1 MPAPFWKGLG
11 MGRKLSLTNLTAM
24 AVVNSQD
31 SLHHPVDSS
40 GPSFPPSSPMSHLS
54 PPISS
59 SNSLSLLQ
67 LPHPQHSQQQGQVQG
82 QGQGQEPQRLSSPI
96 SFSNESDVLSVHS
109 SVLATAASTPFQS
122 PHSVG
127 SDVGTSCAREFS
139 PSSISIPQQPLSA
152 IRYQSSSSSR
162 GGATPSASNSKA
174 GATRT
179 TTKATTAT
187 TEALDPSS
195 SATQIHTAINDKF
208 LASPYV
214 SSNSLSSSFLGTD
227 LSPQATTINTTAAT
241 NADGAPTATTT
252 PTTIATT
259 TTFSSSSSSS
269 FRPRSRATDLL
280 LNLEA
285 SSNDARF
292 QEILHNTI
300 ALDLFRQFCF
310 QEYSI
315 ENLLFWMDVELFA
328 KPNLEMQRADR
339 LKHKILQRRLEKQ
352 QRAYRQ
358 EDSCDDSNK
367 EPHSLNEKQSPKSP
381 CAQEKF
387 ELDEE
392 ELVVL
397 KREVGEE
404 DAEFAV
410 QHARYIY
417 LTYIDTYAPLQ
428 VNLSDESRTDIP
440 WPILDP
446 NDPNEIND
454 SRSHSRNNS
463 GGSAKSSGKK
473 SSKSGSGGSR
483 TTEVFGWPLDRH
495 MFDGAQEHTY
505 QLMKGHTLVR
515 FEDSELWKSA
525 QRMMHDQPG
534 EYEKAIVHGP
544 LHTHYCPD
552 SSVILS
558 TVARSRSRH
567 PTAKLQT
574 LYNWNNSTTD
584 LDRSRD
590 KEEALA
596 KTMSQYFGPIPHSIR
611 HPGRVILGLGPRHH
625 GVGDDDLYDED
636 EFDDFDTFEEHVHGN
651 SSGPHQMTGTITE
664 SKRSLSSSSIAGGL
678 GSGFRKN
685 RFTKRL
691 SGGGRNNSKSQQH
704 HSNASDEFVPGDLYD
719 DACSLDHNLSH
730 EGVDTVANG
739 RRTTRWMV
747 AGYFND
753 QVRLTAAQRKRL
765 LRRNNKLTKFFGSR
779 VDGTLR
785 PVEETEDGG
794 FIVPPSSRSSAAG
807 GVGSLATVGPN
818 GVPALGSPLAYALS
832 SSTIHDIDRKGRPK
846 KNKSK
851 RDSGNGHEVLFPFP
865 GASSKS
871 AGSRSLNILQKFKR
885 SSGEYYDSN
894 NSQTRSSLFLN
905 TANNGRKSA
914 SQDDIGT
921 GSGSSRHVRSAT
933 SVDVHLPAGRR
944 ILAAHPH
951 PLWSGSLS
959 DHEVDSPAGYERRRQ
974 LSILSIMGNGLNN
987 NSSTSPHSPLPSGLT
1002 PTTPTRGGLEF
1013 YASPHGLDQDGTL
1026 SAGRPAH
1033 PSVAGSLDR
1042 HVMYT
1047 RRKKADKL
1055 STFFGAQLTA
1065 QELSSQLHMDD
1076 DFGLVSSTI
1085 QATSTTAQQSQDQEK
1100 IKKKKNDQLQRSL
1113 SESDKHKVKPAVMD
1127 PTILSVNQLSHR
1139 DRTLLWKRNKKLRG
1153 ILGES
1158 LQENEVALSL
1168 TIPVLM
1174 ESSTRTRNSMSSSR
1188 RTSAASPSLRKK
1200 RSAGSSLH
1208 AKQQQVS
1215 TETRTGDDEDEEY
1228 EDGEGEDDSEG
1239 YEDLNSSSNLV
1250 RPKIAGKGGNKT
1262 RGRRA
1267 STTNPT
1273 GARARR
1279 SSVASNASGI
1289 PGNLTR
1295 AMSIQSLD
1303 SFMTID
1309 TVLDE
1314 DLDGD
1319 LRETEEELGI
1329 PLYAHR
1335 RRTSS
1340 IRPHGYS
1347 YLNPRYCQIHA
1358 AATGSSGLT
1367 GDGATTAAAE
1377 ALTRFNRKK
1386 KMDKIQ
1392 QFLGDRVPE
1401 QDLWMGTIGREKTQ
1415 EMLDKNLLSPTS
1427 SAFSQDGLGAV
1438 GVSGVG
1444 GAGLNRS
1451 AMGGSRLTPKF
1462 KKAAFPGRSKTTS
1475 VNTLQSQSKDPSNEK
1490 EKEKGDSSAS
1500 ERANKKTRPQPVV
1513 VTSGER
1519 TSGTVRMERSLS
1531 DPPRLEDGAGNGLWI
1546 QSPGVYQHPYQWHTT
1561 VSRLRQQLAT
1571 SVLVPAPG
1579 AIAAAAIVDGIASR
1593 VSTSSRSPPMSPS
1606 TSFSSSS
1613 IASPRISLSSNTTST
1628 GALTATS
1635 TSADASASSPTL
1647 PTNATA
1653 ITTGYMA
1660 VIHDEEGDDS
1670 ALDADSNDE
1679 SAQILPRLRAMSGK
1693 DQELF
1698 LKRAEKLEKLFG
1710 HFPPSALLHRSLTTA
1725 NASSSSATAMDGTTN
1740 DGGHERKEVGS
1751 NEGEEMVSVNRGGT
1765 SIVQLATFL
1774 ASTTT
1779 SSCSTQ
1785 AASTSP
1791 SSTPTSPAAIRRRE
1805 EEEGGEKKWTSEMM
1819 EALAEVERASC
1830 SSFTSENNA
1839 GGVVESLR
1847 LSSPV

>member
-1 MPAPFWKGLG
+1 MPAPFWKGLA
-11 MGRKLSLTNLTAM
+11 MGRKMSLTNLTAM
-24 AVVNSQD
+24 AVINSQD
-31 SLHHPVDSS
+31 SLHHPTDSA
-40 GPSFPPSSPMSHLS
+40 GPSSPPPSSMSHIS
-54 PPISS
+54 PPFS

-67 LPHPQHSQQQGQVQG
+67 LPHSQLPQQL
-82 QGQGQEPQRLSSPI
+82 QGQEPQRLSSPI

-109 SVLATAASTPFQS
+109 SVLATAASTPCQS

-127 SDVGTSCAREFS
+127 SGESDVGACSARELS
-139 PSSISIPQQPLSA
+139 PSSISIQHQPLSA
-152 IRYQSSSSSR
+152 VRYQSSSSR
-162 GGATPSASNSKA
+162 GGGRTPSLKGGNSA
-174 GATRT
+174 T
-179 TTKATTAT
+179 TTTTT
-187 TEALDPSS
+187 TNTDALDSS
-195 SATQIHTAINDKF
+195 SATQINAASNDKF
-208 LASPYV
+208 LGSPYV
-214 SSNSLSSSFLGTD
+214 SSNSLSSSLLGAD
-227 LSPQATTINTTAAT
+227 LSPQAETINTTAAT
-241 NADGAPTATTT
+241 NADGAPTASTT
-252 PTTIATT
+252 PTTITTT

-285 SSNDARF
+285 SSNDTRF
-292 QEILHNTI
+292 QEILHNAI

-339 LKHKILQRRLEKQ
+339 LKHKIMQKRLEKQ

-358 EDSCDDSNK
+358 DGKRSRNNSNNK
-367 EPHSLNEKQSPKSP
+367 EVHTPGEKQSPNKDHVR
-381 CAQEKF
+381 EDKH

-392 ELVVL
+392 ELNKL
-397 KREVGEE
+397 RREVDEE
-404 DAEFAV
+404 EAEFAV

-446 NDPNEIND
+446 NDPKEISD
-454 SRSHSRNNS
+454 SRNHSRNNS
-463 GGSAKSSGKK
+463 GGSAKSAKK
-473 SSKSGSGGSR
+473 SSKGGSR
-483 TTEVFGWPLDRH
+483 MDEVVGWPLDRH

-534 EYEKAIVHGP
+534 EYEKATVHGP

-558 TVARSRSRH
+558 TVARSRSHH
-567 PTAKLQT
+567 PSAKLQT

-611 HPGRVILGLGPRHH
+611 HPGRVILGLGPRHY
-625 GVGDDDLYDED
+625 GGDDLYDED

-651 SSGPHQMTGTITE
+651 SGPQMTAMTE
-664 SKRSLSSSSIAGGL
+664 SKRSSASSIAGGL
-678 GSGFRKN
+678 GGGFRKN

-691 SGGGRNNSKSQQH
+691 SGGRNKSQH
-704 HSNASDEFVPGDLYD
+704 HSNASDEIVPGDMYD
-719 DACSLDHNLSH
+719 DGYSLDHDLSH

-794 FIVPPSSRSSAAG
+794 FIVPPSSRTSADV
-807 GVGSLATVGPN
+807 GVGSLAAVGPG
-818 GVPALGSPLAYALS
+818 GVSMLGSPLAYALS
-832 SSTIHDIDRKGRPK
+832 SSTIHDMDKKGRPK
-846 KNKSK
+846 KSKSK
-851 RDSGNGHEVLFPFP
+851 RDSGNGHEVLFHFP
-865 GASSKS
+865 GTSKS
-871 AGSRSLNILQKFKR
+871 AGSRSMNILQKFKR
-885 SSGEYYDSN
+885 SSAEYYDSN
-894 NSQTRSSLFLN
+894 SNS
-905 TANNGRKSA
+905 RKSVN
-914 SQDDIGT
+914 QDDIGT
-921 GSGSSRHVRSAT
+921 SSGNSRHFRSVT
-933 SVDVHLPAGRR
+933 SVDGLPSGRR
-944 ILAAHPH
+944 VLAAHPH

-974 LSILSIMGNGLNN
+974 LSILSIMGNSLN
-987 NSSTSPHSPLPSGLT
+987 NSSTSPHSPQPSGLT
-1002 PTTPTRGGLEF
+1002 PTTPTGGGLEF
-1013 YASPHGLDQDGTL
+1013 YASPRGLDQDGAL
-1026 SAGRPAH
+1026 PAYRPSHA
-1033 PSVAGSLDR
+1033 VGAGSLDR
-1042 HVMYT
+1042 NAMST

-1065 QELSSQLHMDD
+1065 QELSSQLRMDD
-1076 DFGLVSSTI
+1076 DFSLISSTS
-1085 QATSTTAQQSQDQEK
+1085 QTTTAQQQDLEK
-1100 IKKKKNDQLQRSL
+1100 AKKKKGDQLQRSL

-1127 PTILSVNQLSHR
+1127 PTVLSVNQLSHR
-1139 DRTLLWKRNKKLRG
+1139 ERTLLWKRNKKLRG

-1174 ESSTRTRNSMSSSR
+1174 GSSARLRNPMSSPR
-1188 RTSAASPSLRKK
+1188 RVASPSLRKK
-1200 RSAGSSLH
+1200 RSTGSSFH
-1208 AKQQQVS
+1208 VKQVS
-1215 TETRTGDDEDEEY
+1215 SDTLTRDDDDEEDE
-1228 EDGEGEDDSEG
+1228 DAGGGDDSE

-1250 RPKIAGKGGNKT
+1250 RHKTGKGGSKT

-1267 STTNPT
+1267 STTNPAGT
-1273 GARARR
+1273 RARR
-1279 SSVASNASGI
+1279 SSVTSNASSVYRRYSNHHGRSGRGSI
-1289 PGNLTR
+1289 SEFTR

-1314 DLDGD
+1314 DLDRD

-1329 PLYAHR
+1329 LRHAHR

-1347 YLNPRYCQIHA
+1347 HLSPRYRQIHS
-1358 AATGSSGLT
+1358 TLNGSSGLP
-1367 GDGATTAAAE
+1367 GEGSTTAASE
-1377 ALTRFNRKK
+1377 ALTKFNRKK

-1401 QDLWMGTIGREKTQ
+1401 QDLWMGTVGREKTQ
-1415 EMLDKNLLSPTS
+1415 EMLDRNLLSPTS
-1427 SAFSQDGLGAV
+1427 AAFPHEAVSTV
-1438 GVSGVG
+1438 GVIGTG

-1451 AMGGSRLTPKF
+1451 ATGSRLTPKF
-1462 KKAAFPGRSKTTS
+1462 KKAAFPGRSKSTLG
-1475 VNTLQSQSKDPSNEK
+1475 NTLKSEEHSNEK
-1490 EKEKGDSSAS
+1490 ENEKGVSPAS
-1500 ERANKKTRPQPVV
+1500 ERANKKTRLGPVV
-1513 VTSGER
+1513 VTAGGR
-1519 TSGTVRMERSLS
+1519 TNGTVRMERSLS
-1531 DPPRLEDGAGNGLWI
+1531 DPPRLEDGAGNGLGI
-1546 QSPGVYQHPYQWHTT
+1546 RSPGVHQHPYQWHTT
-1561 VSRLRQQLAT
+1561 VSRLRQQLAAP
-1571 SVLVPAPG
+1571 VLAPAPG
-1579 AIAAAAIVDGIASR
+1579 TNAAEAAGRNSTR
-1593 VSTSSRSPPMSPS
+1593 VSESSTSPPMSPP
-1606 TSFSSSS
+1606 TSFASS
-1613 IASPRISLSSNTTST
+1613 IASPRVSLSSNRTNNT
-1628 GALTATS
+1628 GNIPTAINVS
-1635 TSADASASSPTL
+1635 SSPIS
-1647 PTNATA
+1647 PTPTP
-1653 ITTGYMA
+1653 GYMT
-1660 VIHDEEGDDS
+1660 VLHDEEGDDS
-1670 ALDADSNDE
+1670 ALDADDNDDE
-1679 SAQILPRLRAMSGK
+1679 SSQILPRLRAMSGK

-1725 NASSSSATAMDGTTN
+1725 SATSATTNATTN
-1740 DGGHERKEVGS
+1740 DGDEGNDVGS
-1751 NEGEEMVSVNRGGT
+1751 SEGEEMVSNARGGT
-1765 SIVQLATFL
+1765 SMVQLAAFL
-1774 ASTTT
+1774 AST
-1779 SSCSTQ
+1779 SGAQNPS
-1785 AASTSP
+1785 ASSP
-1791 SSTPTSPAAIRRRE
+1791 STTRTKKE
-1805 EEEGGEKKWTSEMM
+1805 EDKKWTNEMM

-1830 SSFTSENNA
+1830 SSFTSEDGA
-1839 GGVVESLR
+1839 VVESLR

>member
-1 MPAPFWKGLG
+1 M
-11 MGRKLSLTNLTAM
+11 
-24 AVVNSQD
+24 
-31 SLHHPVDSS
+31 
-40 GPSFPPSSPMSHLS
+40 
-54 PPISS
+54 
-59 SNSLSLLQ
+59 
-67 LPHPQHSQQQGQVQG
+67 
-82 QGQGQEPQRLSSPI
+82 
-96 SFSNESDVLSVHS
+96 
-109 SVLATAASTPFQS
+109 
-122 PHSVG
+122 
-127 SDVGTSCAREFS
+127 
-139 PSSISIPQQPLSA
+139 
-152 IRYQSSSSSR
+152 
-162 GGATPSASNSKA
+162 
-174 GATRT
+174 
-179 TTKATTAT
+179 
-187 TEALDPSS
+187 
-195 SATQIHTAINDKF
+195 
-208 LASPYV
+208 
-214 SSNSLSSSFLGTD
+214 
-227 LSPQATTINTTAAT
+227 
-241 NADGAPTATTT
+241 
-252 PTTIATT
+252 
-259 TTFSSSSSSS
+259 
-269 FRPRSRATDLL
+269 
-280 LNLEA
+280 
-285 SSNDARF
+285 
-292 QEILHNTI
+292 
-300 ALDLFRQFCF
+300 
-310 QEYSI
+310 
-315 ENLLFWMDVELFA
+315 
-328 KPNLEMQRADR
+328 
-339 LKHKILQRRLEKQ
+339 
-352 QRAYRQ
+352 
-358 EDSCDDSNK
+358 
-367 EPHSLNEKQSPKSP
+367 
-381 CAQEKF
+381 
-387 ELDEE
+387 
-392 ELVVL
+392 
-397 KREVGEE
+397 
-404 DAEFAV
+404 
-410 QHARYIY
+410 
-417 LTYIDTYAPLQ
+417 
-428 VNLSDESRTDIP
+428 
-440 WPILDP
+440 
-446 NDPNEIND
+446 
-454 SRSHSRNNS
+454 
-463 GGSAKSSGKK
+463 
-473 SSKSGSGGSR
+473 
-483 TTEVFGWPLDRH
+483 
-495 MFDGAQEHTY
+495 
-505 QLMKGHTLVR
+505 
-515 FEDSELWKSA
+515 
-525 QRMMHDQPG
+525 
-534 EYEKAIVHGP
+534 HGP

-625 GVGDDDLYDED
+625 GAGDDDLYDED

-651 SSGPHQMTGTITE
+651 SSGLHQMTGGMTE

-678 GSGFRKN
+678 GGGFRKN

-691 SGGGRNNSKSQQH
+691 SGGGRNNSKGQQH
-704 HSNASDEFVPGDLYD
+704 HSNASDELVPGDLYD
-719 DACSLDHNLSH
+719 DTYSLDHNLSH
-730 EGVDTVANG
+730 EGIDTVANG

-807 GVGSLATVGPN
+807 EVGSVAAVGPN
-818 GVPALGSPLAYALS
+818 GVPTLGSPLAYALS

-846 KNKSK
+846 KNKTK
-851 RDSGNGHEVLFPFP
+851 RDSGNGHEALFLFP

-871 AGSRSLNILQKFKR
+871 TGSRSMNILQKFKR
-885 SSGEYYDSN
+885 SSGEYYDINN

-905 TANNGRKSA
+905 TTNNGRKSA

-959 DHEVDSPAGYERRRQ
+959 DHEIDSPAGYERRRQ

-1002 PTTPTRGGLEF
+1002 PTTPTGGGLEF
-1013 YASPHGLDQDGTL
+1013 YASPRGLDQDGAF
-1026 SAGRPAH
+1026 SVGRPSH
-1033 PSVAGSLDR
+1033 PAGTGSLDR

-1065 QELSSQLHMDD
+1065 QELSSQLHMDN
-1076 DFGLVSSTI
+1076 DFDLASSTT
-1085 QATSTTAQQSQDQEK
+1085 QTTSTTVQQGQDQEK
-1100 IKKKKNDQLQRSL
+1100 IKKKKSDQLQRSL
-1113 SESDKHKVKPAVMD
+1113 SESDKHKAKPAVMD
-1127 PTILSVNQLSHR
+1127 PAILSVNQLSHR

-1174 ESSTRTRNSMSSSR
+1174 ESSTRARNSMSSSR
-1188 RTSAASPSLRKK
+1188 RASATSPSLRKK

-1208 AKQQQVS
+1208 VKQQQIS
-1215 TETRTGDDEDEEY
+1215 TETRTGDDEDEED

-1273 GARARR
+1273 GARSRR
-1279 SSVASNASGI
+1279 SSVTSNASSIYRRYPHGRSGRGSSI

-1303 SFMTID
+1303 SFATID
-1309 TVLDE
+1309 TVLDADMDE
-1314 DLDGD
+1314 D
-1319 LRETEEELGI
+1319 LREIEEELGM

-1347 YLNPRYCQIHA
+1347 HLSPRYSQIHA
-1358 AATGSSGLT
+1358 TATGSSGSI
-1367 GDGATTAAAE
+1367 GDSATTAAAE
-1377 ALTRFNRKK
+1377 ALARINRKK

-1415 EMLDKNLLSPTS
+1415 EMLDKNLLSPTN
-1427 SAFSQDGLGAV
+1427 SAFSQDSVAAIRV
-1438 GVSGVG
+1438 GGIG
-1444 GAGLNRS
+1444 GAGLSRS
-1451 AMGGSRLTPKF
+1451 ATGASRLTPKF
-1462 KKAAFPGRSKTTS
+1462 RNAAFPGRSKITS
-1475 VNTLQSQSKDPSNEK
+1475 VNIHQSEDPSNEK
-1490 EKEKGDSSAS
+1490 EKEKDDSPAS
-1500 ERANKKTRPQPVV
+1500 ERANRKTRPRPGA
-1513 VTSGER
+1513 VTSGDR

-1531 DPPRLEDGAGNGLWI
+1531 DPPRLEDGAGSGLWM
-1546 QSPGVYQHPYQWHTT
+1546 QSPGVNQHPYQWHTT

-1571 SVLVPAPG
+1571 PALVPAPS
-1579 AIAAAAIVDGIASR
+1579 AIAAAAVVDGITSR
-1593 VSTSSRSPPMSPS
+1593 VPKSPTSPPVSPS

-1613 IASPRISLSSNTTST
+1613 IASPRVSLSSNTTST
-1628 GALTATS
+1628 GAFTVTS
-1635 TSADASASSPTL
+1635 TSAGASASSPII
-1647 PTNATA
+1647 PISATTF
-1653 ITTGYMA
+1653 TTGYMA
-1660 VIHDEEGDDS
+1660 LIHDEEGDNS

-1679 SAQILPRLRAMSGK
+1679 SEQILPRLRAMSGK

-1710 HFPPSALLHRSLTTA
+1710 HFPPSALLHRSLKTA
-1725 NASSSSATAMDGTTN
+1725 NASSSSDTTTDGTMN
-1740 DGGHERKEVGS
+1740 GGGQEGNEVGS
-1751 NEGEEMVSVNRGGT
+1751 SEGEEFVSVNRGGA
-1765 SIVQLATFL
+1765 SMIQLAAFL

-1779 SSCSTQ
+1779 TNCSTQ
-1785 AASTSP
+1785 ATPTSP
-1791 SSTPTSPAAIRRRE
+1791 TSIPTSPAAIRRKKE
-1805 EEEGGEKKWTSEMM
+1805 DEEGEKWTNEMM

-1830 SSFTSENNA
+1830 SSFTSEDNA

>member
-1 MPAPFWKGLG
+1 M
-11 MGRKLSLTNLTAM
+11 SLTNLTAM
-24 AVVNSQD
+24 AVVSSQD
-31 SLHHPVDSS
+31 SLHHPTDSA
-40 GPSFPPSSPMSHLS
+40 GPSSPPPSSSMSHIS
-54 PPISS
+54 PPIST
-59 SNSLSLLQ
+59 NSLSLLQ
-67 LPHPQHSQQQGQVQG
+67 LPHPQLPQQQQGQG
-82 QGQGQEPQRLSSPI
+82 PQRLSSPI
-96 SFSNESDVLSVHS
+96 SFLNESDVLSVHS
-109 SVLATAASTPFQS
+109 SVLATAASTPCQS
-122 PHSVG
+122 PHSIG
-127 SDVGTSCAREFS
+127 NDESDVGAGSARELS
-139 PSSISIPQQPLSA
+139 PSSISTQQQPLSA
-152 IRYQSSSSSR
+152 VRYESSSSR
-162 GGATPSASNSKA
+162 GEGRRPSASKESNS
-174 GATRT
+174 
-179 TTKATTAT
+179 ATTAPD
-187 TEALDPSS
+187 ALDSS
-195 SATQIHTAINDKF
+195 SGTQINAAGKDTP

-214 SSNSLSSSFLGTD
+214 SSNSLSSSFRGAD
-227 LSPQATTINTTAAT
+227 HSPQAETINTVAAT
-241 NADGAPTATTT
+241 NADGAPTAATT
-252 PTTIATT
+252 PTTIATTT

-285 SSNDARF
+285 SSNDVRF

-339 LKHKILQRRLEKQ
+339 LKHKIMQKRLEKQ

-358 EDSCDDSNK
+358 DGKRSRNNSSNK
-367 EPHSLNEKQSPKSP
+367 EAYTLDEKQSPKSDRVRE
-381 CAQEKF
+381 EKYD
-387 ELDEE
+387 LDEE
-392 ELVVL
+392 ELSKL
-397 KREVGEE
+397 RREVDEE

-446 NDPNEIND
+446 NDPKEVSD
-454 SRSHSRNNS
+454 SRNHSRNNS
-463 GGSAKSSGKK
+463 GGSNKSGKK
-473 SSKSGSGGSR
+473 SSKSSSR
-483 TTEVFGWPLDRH
+483 MDEVTGWPLDRH

-525 QRMMHDQPG
+525 QRMMHDKPG
-534 EYEKAIVHGP
+534 EYEKAIVQGP
-544 LHTHYCPD
+544 LHSHYCPD

-596 KTMSQYFGPIPHSIR
+596 KTMSQYFGPIPQSIR

-625 GVGDDDLYDED
+625 DDDDLYDED

-651 SSGPHQMTGTITE
+651 SGLQLNAMTEG
-664 SKRSLSSSSIAGGL
+664 KRSSGSSIAGGI

-691 SGGGRNNSKSQQH
+691 SGGRNNKGQH
-704 HSNASDEFVPGDLYD
+704 HSNASDEMVQGDMYD
-719 DACSLDHNLSH
+719 DAYSLDHDLSH

-739 RRTTRWMV
+739 KRTTRWMV

-794 FIVPPSSRSSAAG
+794 FIVPPSSHSLAAAG
-807 GVGSLATVGPN
+807 DGSLAAVGP
-818 GVPALGSPLAYALS
+818 GGAPMLGSPLAYALS
-832 SSTIHDIDRKGRPK
+832 SSTIHDMDKKGRPK

-851 RDSGNGHEVLFPFP
+851 RDSGNGHEVLFHFP
-865 GASSKS
+865 SATKS
-871 AGSRSLNILQKFKR
+871 AGSRSMSILQKFKR

-894 NSQTRSSLFLN
+894 NNS
-905 TANNGRKSA
+905 RKSS

-921 GSGSSRHVRSAT
+921 SSGNSRHFRSAT
-933 SVDVHLPAGRR
+933 SVDGLPAGRR

-974 LSILSIMGNGLNN
+974 LSILSIMGNSLNN
-987 NSSTSPHSPLPSGLT
+987 NSTSPHSPHPSGLT
-1002 PTTPTRGGLEF
+1002 PTTPTGSGLEF
-1013 YASPHGLDQDGTL
+1013 YASPRGLDQDGILPPNRPSQT
-1026 SAGRPAH
+1026 AG
-1033 PSVAGSLDR
+1033 AGSLDR

-1065 QELSSQLHMDD
+1065 QELSSQLRMDD
-1076 DFGLVSSTI
+1076 DFGLTSSTS
-1085 QATSTTAQQSQDQEK
+1085 QTTTAQQQDQEK
-1100 IKKKKNDQLQRSL
+1100 EKKKKGDQLQRSL

-1127 PTILSVNQLSHR
+1127 PTVLSVNHLSHR

-1158 LQENEVALSL
+1158 LQEKEVALSL

-1174 ESSTRTRNSMSSSR
+1174 GSSTRLRNSMSSSR
-1188 RTSAASPSLRKK
+1188 RVASPSLKKK
-1200 RSAGSSLH
+1200 RSAGSLH
-1208 AKQQQVS
+1208 VKQVS
-1215 TETRTGDDEDEEY
+1215 NETLTRDSDDEEDE
-1228 EDGEGEDDSEG
+1228 DVGGEDDSEE

-1250 RPKIAGKGGNKT
+1250 RHKTGKGGSKS
-1262 RGRRA
+1262 RSRRA
-1267 STTNPT
+1267 STTNSA
-1273 GARARR
+1273 GARPRR
-1279 SSVASNASGI
+1279 SSVASNASSVYRRHPHHNGRSGRGSI
-1289 PGNLTR
+1289 SELTR

-1309 TVLDE
+1309 TALGE
-1314 DLDGD
+1314 DLDED

-1329 PLYAHR
+1329 PRRAHR

-1347 YLNPRYCQIHA
+1347 HISPRYRQIHA
-1358 AATGSSGLT
+1358 TENCSFGLS

-1401 QDLWMGTIGREKTQ
+1401 QDLWMGTVGREKTQ
-1415 EMLDKNLLSPTS
+1415 EMLDRNLLSPTS
-1427 SAFSQDGLGAV
+1427 TTAFSLDGVNAV
-1438 GVSGVG
+1438 SVVGTG
-1444 GAGLNRS
+1444 GAGLTRS
-1451 AMGGSRLTPKF
+1451 ATGSKLTPKF
-1462 KKAAFPGRSKTTS
+1462 KRATFPGRGKTTS
-1475 VNTLQSQSKDPSNEK
+1475 GNALKSDDLANEK
-1490 EKEKGDSSAS
+1490 ENEKGTSIAS
-1500 ERANKKTRPQPVV
+1500 EKSSKKTRLGPVV
-1513 VTSGER
+1513 VTTGSR

-1531 DPPRLEDGAGNGLWI
+1531 DPPRLEDGAGNGLGI
-1546 QSPGVYQHPYQWHTT
+1546 QSPSAHQHPYQWHTT

-1571 SVLVPAPG
+1571 PALAPAPG
-1579 AIAAAAIVDGIASR
+1579 TTTAAAAGGYSTR
-1593 VSTSSRSPPMSPS
+1593 VSESSTSPPMSPP
-1606 TSFSSSS
+1606 TSFSASS
-1613 IASPRISLSSNTTST
+1613 IASPRVSLSSNHTNNT
-1628 GALTATS
+1628 GNIPAAADVS
-1635 TSADASASSPTL
+1635 SSHFFPTSAP
-1647 PTNATA
+1647 
-1653 ITTGYMA
+1653 GYMT
-1660 VIHDEEGDDS
+1660 VLHDEEGDDS
-1670 ALDADSNDE
+1670 ALDADDNDDE

-1725 NASSSSATAMDGTTN
+1725 SASSATSDATTK
-1740 DGGHERKEVGS
+1740 DEHEGKTRS
-1751 NEGEEMVSVNRGGT
+1751 SEGEEMVSITSGGT
-1765 SIVQLATFL
+1765 SMVQLAAFL

-1779 SSCSTQ
+1779 SDAQEPS
-1785 AASTSP
+1785 ASSP
-1791 SSTPTSPAAIRRRE
+1791 SFSRTKKE
-1805 EEEGGEKKWTSEMM
+1805 EDKKWTNEMM
-1819 EALAEVERASC
+1819 EALAEVERSSC
-1830 SSFTSENNA
+1830 SSFSTEDGA
-1839 GGVVESLR
+1839 VVESLR

>member
-1 MPAPFWKGLG
+1 MPAHFWKGLA
-11 MGRKLSLTNLTAM
+11 MGRKMSLTNLTAM
-24 AVVNSQD
+24 AVINSQD
-31 SLHHPVDSS
+31 SLHHPTDSA
-40 GPSFPPSSPMSHLS
+40 GPGSPPPSSSMSHLS

-59 SNSLSLLQ
+59 NSLSLLQ
-67 LPHPQHSQQQGQVQG
+67 RPHPQLPQQQQGQG
-82 QGQGQEPQRLSSPI
+82 PQRLSSPI

-109 SVLATAASTPFQS
+109 SILATTASTPFQS

-127 SDVGTSCAREFS
+127 GGESDVGAGRELS
-139 PSSISIPQQPLSA
+139 PSSISIQQQPLSA
-152 IRYQSSSSSR
+152 VRYQSSSSQ
-162 GGATPSASNSKA
+162 GGGKTPSASKGSNSA
-174 GATRT
+174 IT
-179 TTKATTAT
+179 TTATKATD
-187 TEALDPSS
+187 ALDRS
-195 SATQIHTAINDKF
+195 SATPINTASDDRL

-214 SSNSLSSSFLGTD
+214 SSNSLSSSLLGAD
-227 LSPQATTINTTAAT
+227 LSPQAGTINTTAAT
-241 NADGAPTATTT
+241 NADGVPTALTT

-328 KPNLEMQRADR
+328 KPNMEMQRADR
-339 LKHKILQRRLEKQ
+339 LKHKIMQKRLEKQ

-358 EDSCDDSNK
+358 DGKRSRNNSNNK
-367 EPHSLNEKQSPKSP
+367 EPRTSDEKQSPKSDRIRE
-381 CAQEKF
+381 EKY
-387 ELDEE
+387 ELDEK
-392 ELVVL
+392 ELNKL
-397 KREVGEE
+397 RREVDEE
-404 DAEFAV
+404 EAEFAV

-446 NDPNEIND
+446 NDPNGISD
-454 SRSHSRNNS
+454 SRNHSRNNS
-463 GGSAKSSGKK
+463 GASTKSWRK
-473 SSKSGSGGSR
+473 SSKSSSR
-483 TTEVFGWPLDRH
+483 MDEAIGWPLDRH

-525 QRMMHDQPG
+525 LRMMHDQPG
-534 EYEKAIVHGP
+534 EYEKAMVHGP
-544 LHTHYCPD
+544 LQFHYCPD

-625 GVGDDDLYDED
+625 GDDDLYDED
-636 EFDDFDTFEEHVHGN
+636 EFDDFDTFEGHLHGN
-651 SSGPHQMTGTITE
+651 SGPQLTAMTE
-664 SKRSLSSSSIAGGL
+664 SKRSAASSIAGGF
-678 GSGFRKN
+678 GGGFRNN

-691 SGGGRNNSKSQQH
+691 SGGRNNKGQQH
-704 HSNASDEFVPGDLYD
+704 HSNASEEMVPGDLHD
-719 DACSLDHNLSH
+719 DAYSLDHDLSH

-753 QVRLTAAQRKRL
+753 QVRLTAAQKKRL

-794 FIVPPSSRSSAAG
+794 FVVPPSSRSSTAAG
-807 GVGSLATVGPN
+807 AGSLAAVGPS
-818 GVPALGSPLAYALS
+818 GVPMLSSPLAYALS
-832 SSTIHDIDRKGRPK
+832 SSTIHDLDKKGRPK

-851 RDSGNGHEVLFPFP
+851 RDSGNGHEVLFHFP
-865 GASSKS
+865 GASKS
-871 AGSRSLNILQKFKR
+871 TGSRSMNILQKFKR
-885 SSGEYYDSN
+885 SSGEYYDGNN
-894 NSQTRSSLFLN
+894 NS
-905 TANNGRKSA
+905 RKST
-914 SQDDIGT
+914 SQEDIGT
-921 GSGSSRHVRSAT
+921 GSGNSRHFRSIT
-933 SVDVHLPAGRR
+933 SVDGLPAGRK

-959 DHEVDSPAGYERRRQ
+959 DHELDSPAGYERRRQ
-974 LSILSIMGNGLNN
+974 LSILSIMGNSLN
-987 NSSTSPHSPLPSGLT
+987 NSSISPHSLPPSGLT
-1002 PTTPTRGGLEF
+1002 PTTPTGGGPEF
-1013 YASPHGLDQDGTL
+1013 YASPRGLDQDGALL
-1026 SAGRPAH
+1026 SNRPSHTAG
-1033 PSVAGSLDR
+1033 AGSLDR
-1042 HVMYT
+1042 HVMYN

-1076 DFGLVSSTI
+1076 DFGVVSSTS
-1085 QATSTTAQQSQDQEK
+1085 QTTAAQQQDQEK
-1100 IKKKKNDQLQRSL
+1100 EKKKGDRLQRSL

-1158 LQENEVALSL
+1158 LQESEVALSL

-1174 ESSTRTRNSMSSSR
+1174 GSSMRLRNSMSSSR
-1188 RTSAASPSLRKK
+1188 RVASPSLGKK
-1200 RSAGSSLH
+1200 RSTGSSLH
-1208 AKQQQVS
+1208 AKQVS
-1215 TETRTGDDEDEEY
+1215 SETLTRGDDDEEDE
-1228 EDGEGEDDSEG
+1228 DVGGEDDSEG

-1250 RPKIAGKGGNKT
+1250 RHKTGKGGSKT
-1262 RGRRA
+1262 RSRRA
-1267 STTNPT
+1267 SATNPAGT
-1273 GARARR
+1273 RVRR
-1279 SSVASNASGI
+1279 SSVASNASSVYRRYPHQHGRSGRGSI
-1289 PGNLTR
+1289 SELTR
-1295 AMSIQSLD
+1295 ALSIQSLD

-1309 TVLDE
+1309 TVLDGDLDE
-1314 DLDGD
+1314 DL
-1319 LRETEEELGI
+1319 RQAEEELGI
-1329 PLYAHR
+1329 PRFAHR

-1340 IRPHGYS
+1340 IRPYGYS
-1347 YLNPRYCQIHA
+1347 HLSPRYRQIHA
-1358 AATGSSGLT
+1358 IANGSSGLSS
-1367 GDGATTAAAE
+1367 DGATTAAAE
-1377 ALTRFNRKK
+1377 AMTRFNRKK

-1401 QDLWMGTIGREKTQ
+1401 QDLWMGTVGREKTQ
-1415 EMLDKNLLSPTS
+1415 EMLDRNLLSPTGTT
-1427 SAFSQDGLGAV
+1427 FSLDGVSAV
-1438 GVSGVG
+1438 GVVG
-1444 GAGLNRS
+1444 TSGAGLSRS
-1451 AMGGSRLTPKF
+1451 ATGSRLTPKF
-1462 KKAAFPGRSKTTS
+1462 KKAAFPGRNKSTS
-1475 VNTLQSQSKDPSNEK
+1475 GNALKSEDHSNEK
-1490 EKEKGDSSAS
+1490 ENENGVSTTSEKS
-1500 ERANKKTRPQPVV
+1500 NKKTRLGTVV
-1513 VTSGER
+1513 VTAGGP
-1519 TSGTVRMERSLS
+1519 THGTVRMERSLS
-1531 DPPRLEDGAGNGLWI
+1531 DPPRLEDGAENGLGI
-1546 QSPGVYQHPYQWHTT
+1546 RSPGVHQHPYQWHTT

-1571 SVLVPAPG
+1571 PALS
-1579 AIAAAAIVDGIASR
+1579 AAAGGNSTR
-1593 VSTSSRSPPMSPS
+1593 VSESSTSPPMSPPI
-1606 TSFSSSS
+1606 SFSTSS
-1613 IASPRISLSSNTTST
+1613 IASPRPSLSSNHTNNTSNFP
-1628 GALTATS
+1628 TA
-1635 TSADASASSPTL
+1635 ADASSSPSFPAPSL
-1647 PTNATA
+1647 
-1653 ITTGYMA
+1653 GYMT
-1660 VIHDEEGDDS
+1660 VLHDEEGDDS
-1670 ALDADSNDE
+1670 ALDADDNDDE

-1693 DQELF
+1693 DQVIF

-1725 NASSSSATAMDGTTN
+1725 SASSATTDATAN
-1740 DGGHERKEVGS
+1740 DREEGNEVGS
-1751 NEGEEMVSVNRGGT
+1751 SEGEEMASITSGGT
-1765 SIVQLATFL
+1765 SMVQLAAFL

-1779 SSCSTQ
+1779 TTSGAQDSS
-1785 AASTSP
+1785 ASPP
-1791 SSTPTSPAAIRRRE
+1791 SATRTK
-1805 EEEGGEKKWTSEMM
+1805 EGDKKWTNEMM

-1830 SSFTSENNA
+1830 SSFTSEDVA
-1839 GGVVESLR
+1839 VVESLR